1 MEDECLWMIR
11 MFERKEELV
20 YAFPNDHLGV
30 GDRYIYNRIIR
41 EVAKNFKDNDSEA
54 KNKII
59 ASSTLHYDI
68 KEGMKKFGFKVRQMN
83 TDC

>member
-41 EVAKNFKDNDSEA
+41 EVAKNFKDND
-54 KNKII
+54 
-59 ASSTLHYDI
+59 
-68 KEGMKKFGFKVRQMN
+68 
-83 TDC
+83 